1 MAESLV
7 TKEEEKRLLTT
18 YSLLSLRSYQDFS
31 SALPAL
37 KAGRKNFTGT
47 ITPHNFPPLSLKARL
62 TRGTPEQFHSTLVN
76 IIIAIISNM
85 DNFQARREFQMAR
98 SAVTRPA
105 LCSSRRHPRKGGRR
119 CPLTSASLQRC
130 PKEPRTQRSWLQTIP
145 DLVLLAWTT
154 SYFYSQLQSS
164 LNKRGRYPF

>member
-18 YSLLSLRSYQDFS
+18 YSLLSCRSYQDFS

-47 ITPHNFPPLSLKARL
+47 ITPHNFPPLNLKARL
-62 TRGTPEQFHSTLVN
+62 TQGSPKQFHSTLVN
-76 IIIAIISNM
+76 IIAIISNT

-105 LCSSRRHPRKGGRR
+105 LCSSCRHPCKGGQR

-130 PKEPRTQRSWLQTIP
+130 PKEPCTQRSWLQTIP
-145 DLVLLAWTT
+145 DLVLLAWTM

-164 LNKRGRYPF
+164 LNKQGRYPF